1 MDIKRAELAAF
12 IKAARLKK
20 KCTLQGLA
28 DVLSVGANTVC
39 RWESGESLPT
49 AASFATLVR
58 VLDLDDKAKLAYA
71 VASGDDTMVNASYDP
86 ETQFG
91 KWLKQQRLL
100 RGWNQ
105 RMLADELHVAPGT
118 ISLWESETTH
128 PCAKTRDKVIVKL
141 LESEEELAPEEPETE
156 AVSETVSETTEV
168 NEVETLNDSPEKVQP
183 KPVETKVEEI
193 TKAIEDTMQ
202 VVPSNRQDVV
212 DTLLGIAQMLKHL
225 ADLL

>member
-1 MDIKRAELAAF
+1 MDLKRAELAAY
-12 IKAARLKK
+12 IKEARLKK
-20 KCTLQGLA
+20 KVTLQKLA
-28 DVLSVGANTVC
+28 DALGVGANTVC

-58 VLDLDDKAKLAYA
+58 VLNLDDKARLAYA
-71 VASGDDTMVNASYDP
+71 VASGDDTMIGASYDP
-86 ETQFG
+86 ENQFG

-100 RGWNQ
+100 RGCNQ

-128 PCAKTRDKVIVKL
+128 PCAKTRDKIIVKL
-141 LESEEELAPEEPETE
+141 MESEDESAPEEPETE
-156 AVSETVSETTEV
+156 AVPETDAV
-168 NEVETLNDSPEKVQP
+168 NEVETLNDFSEKVQP

-193 TKAIEDTMQ
+193 TKAIEDTVQ